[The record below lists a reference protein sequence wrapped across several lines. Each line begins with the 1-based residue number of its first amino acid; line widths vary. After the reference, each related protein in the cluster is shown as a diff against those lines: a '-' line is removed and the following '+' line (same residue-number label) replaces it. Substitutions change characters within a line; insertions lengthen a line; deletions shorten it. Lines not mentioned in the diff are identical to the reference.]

1 MAKSKP
7 GLPEGFK
14 LDLDS
19 PTQLGDYLD
28 EGFDEGVARA
38 YVASRRTPP
47 APQPER
53 VPTPAPSRDA
63 YEPPSPPPR
72 PQLAP
77 ERSERGGESHF
88 EPVPSLRSTAHQ
100 QPEANPPYQSDP
112 RHAFSRERVNEPR
125 AEPRTDYSRH
135 DQVLNLSDARRRAPV
150 KAPAPRR
157 PERMQFNMRPE
168 TLKMF
173 NELVEFVQRYS
184 LQDDAKASEILD
196 AMISVLYQSRGQLAF
211 HDVPRRGKWGTPT
224 ARAFPT
230 ALGNAFARA
239 IAASIAKSGR
249 GEA

>member
-14 LDLDS
+14 LNLDS
-19 PTQLGDYLD
+19 PAQLGDYLD
-28 EGFDEGVARA
+28 EGFDEEVARA
-38 YVASRRTPP
+38 YVASRRAAP

-53 VPTPAPSRDA
+53 APTAAPSRGA
-63 YEPPSPPPR
+63 YEPPSPSPR

-77 ERSERGGESHF
+77 ERSERGGESHS
-88 EPVPSLRSTAHQ
+88 EPVPSLRSTDHQ
-100 QPEANPPYQSDP
+100 QPESSPSYQPDP
-112 RHAFSRERVNEPR
+112 RPEFSRERVNEPR
-125 AEPRTDYSRH
+125 AELMPDYARR
-135 DQVLNLSDARRRAPV
+135 DQVLNLSDARRRAAT

-168 TLKMF
+168 TMKMF

-196 AMISVLYQSRGQLAF
+196 AMISVLYESRDQLAL

-239 IAASIAKSGR
+239 ISASFAKSGR